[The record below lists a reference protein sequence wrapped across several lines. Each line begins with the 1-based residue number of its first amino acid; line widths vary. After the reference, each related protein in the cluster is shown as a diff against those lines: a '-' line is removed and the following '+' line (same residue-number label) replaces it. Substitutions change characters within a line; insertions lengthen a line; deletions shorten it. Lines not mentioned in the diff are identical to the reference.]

1 MLEVVRAPYSI
12 FMNDTPTDLPS
23 LQLPLKTRR
32 LTIREY
38 TDDDWSIVYA
48 YVKDEAF
55 WKYQAG
61 ETPTEEKVKA
71 LIQWAVREQKI
82 APRINYCLA
91 VTETKSGNVIGE
103 AVIKVAPPGHG
114 QGEIGF
120 GIVPSL
126 WRKGYATEVAR
137 ALIDVGFTTLK
148 LNRIAAQ
155 CAPENKASI
164 RVMQKLGMAREG
176 LLREHYR
183 AGGKYWSS
191 VIYALLAREHEKIKT
206 NTSR

>member
-1 MLEVVRAPYSI
+1 
-12 FMNDTPTDLPS
+12 MNDTPTNSPT

-38 TDDDWSIVYA
+38 ADEDWSAVFE

-55 WKYQAG
+55 WQYQVG
-61 ETPTEEKVKA
+61 EPPTEDKVKA

-82 APRINYCLA
+82 APRINYYLA
-91 VTETKSGNVIGE
+91 VTESKSETIIGE
-103 AVIKVAPPGHG
+103 AVIKAAPPGHG

-120 GIVPSL
+120 GIMPSL
-126 WRKGYATEVAR
+126 WGKGYATEVSR
-137 ALIDVGFTTLK
+137 ALMDAGFTTLK

-176 LLREHYR
+176 LLREHYL
-183 AGGKYWSS
+183 AGGKYRSS
-191 VIYALLAREHEKIKT
+191 VIYALLAREYEKIKS

>member
-1 MLEVVRAPYSI
+1 MPRAPYSI
-12 FMNDTPTDLPS
+12 AMSDTPTDLPI
-23 LQLPLKTRR
+23 LPLPLKTRR

-38 TDDDWSIVYA
+38 TDDDWPAVYA
-48 YVKDEAF
+48 YVKDEPF
-55 WKYQAG
+55 WKHQAG
-61 ETPTEEKVKA
+61 EPPTEERVKA

-82 APRINYCLA
+82 SPRINYYLA
-91 VTETKSGNVIGE
+91 VTETKSEDIVGE
-103 AVIKVAPPGHG
+103 AVLKSIPPGHG

-126 WRKGYATEVAR
+126 WRKGYATEVSR
-137 ALIDVGFTTLK
+137 ALIDAGFVTLK
-148 LNRIAAQ
+148 LNRISAQ

-191 VIYALLAREHEKIKT
+191 VIYALLAREYEKIKT

>member
-1 MLEVVRAPYSI
+1 MVRAPYSVS
-12 FMNDTPTDLPS
+12 MNETPTDLPT
-23 LQLPLKTRR
+23 LALPLKTRR

-38 TDDDWSIVYA
+38 TDEDWQAVYA
-48 YVKDEAF
+48 YVKDASF

-61 ETPTEEKVKA
+61 EPPTEDKVKA

-82 APRINYCLA
+82 APRINYYLA
-91 VTETKSGNVIGE
+91 VTETKSETIIGE

-126 WRKGYATEVAR
+126 WGKGYATEVSR
-137 ALIDVGFTTLK
+137 ALVDAGFSTLK

-191 VIYALLAREHEKIKT
+191 VIYALLAREYEKIAS
-206 NTSR
+206 NSRR